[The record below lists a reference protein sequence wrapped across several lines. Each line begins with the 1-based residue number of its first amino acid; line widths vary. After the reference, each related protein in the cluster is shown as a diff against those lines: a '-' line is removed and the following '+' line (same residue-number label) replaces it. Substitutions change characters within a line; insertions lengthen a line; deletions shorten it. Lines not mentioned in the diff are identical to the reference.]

1 MSMRDYI
8 YRKAARWAGNW
19 RRSGSTPTL
28 EMAFVAGWQAALR
41 DQRKHEVQQRQ
52 VQVSNVGNSAE
63 VHPAQGAEVSREARD
78 LSLPGVS
85 VLAHDGQAMATLD

>member
-41 DQRKHEVQQRQ
+41 DQRKQIEHARQ
-52 VQVSNVGNSAE
+52 LSSN
-63 VHPAQGAEVSREARD
+63 
-78 LSLPGVS
+78 
-85 VLAHDGQAMATLD
+85 